1 MSETTPIQAAV
12 VIFGSDAKLAAAA
25 GVSQNAIWKAK
36 RRVEKGHQVS
46 AEMALK
52 IDQATGGRV
61 SKSTLRPDLWPLSE
75 VA

>member
-1 MSETTPIQAAV
+1 MSDETPIKIA
-12 VIFGSDAKLAAAA
+12 IDLFGSEAKLASAI
-25 GVSQNAIWKAK
+25 GVSQNAVNKAK
-36 RRVEKGHQVS
+36 HRVLNGYAVS

-52 IDQATGGRV
+52 IERATSGKV